1 MNIRLQGNHLRIR
14 LDDAEVERFDQEGF
28 VSEETALP
36 GGSIGYTLL
45 RSEDHGQVHVQW
57 FEQTIIVFVPEV
69 LGAAWCRTELN
80 GFDAEVAIEGG
91 EKLTVRVEKDLTCKG
106 QDKA

>member
-1 MNIRLQGNHLRIR
+1 MNIRLQGNHLRLR
-14 LDDAEVERFDQEGF
+14 LTPEEVKTFEKEGF
-28 VSEETALP
+28 LSDETPLP

-45 RSEDHGQVHVQW
+45 RSEEHGQVHVQW

-69 LGAAWCRTELN
+69 LGQQWCSTDLN

-106 QDKA
+106 QEKE